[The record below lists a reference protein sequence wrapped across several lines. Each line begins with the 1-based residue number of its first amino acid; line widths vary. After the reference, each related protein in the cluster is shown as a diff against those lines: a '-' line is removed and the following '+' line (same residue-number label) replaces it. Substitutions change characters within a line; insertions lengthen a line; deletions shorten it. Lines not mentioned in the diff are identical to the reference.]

1 MTAPDY
7 EPFDLKRAQ
16 AGEPIM
22 LRDGTPCE
30 FIAYRPTANPGT
42 RVIAQIGR
50 KIFGHYE
57 DGSSGNY
64 RANDLVMAP
73 KPKPEV
79 WLWARACR
87 DGRGGVRVAW
97 REGAVQDWSDFGDQW
112 IGPPVRVPVDEDKR

>member
-57 DGSSGNY
+57 DGSSGNS

-79 WLWARACR
+79 WLWARAYR
-87 DGRGGVRVAW
+87 DSRGDVYAAVRYG
-97 REGAVQDWSDFGDQW
+97 ETPDWSVQASPW
-112 IGPPVRVPVDEDKR
+112 IGPPVRVHVDEDKR